1 MSSPVGQI
9 RRPAGEHVVAVAH
22 VQRQPV
28 VDEGLA
34 HPLVVLELGRGLHGV
49 VVEAVLFQPVARRAA
64 HGLDLRRV
72 LAGQPLV
79 QQVGQQTVVAVPV
92 LAALALET
100 LDEQVVLYQEVHL
113 RRHFRAREPRD
124 ALGHRQTEGIDHRRA
139 GQETLPFR
147 LQNREH
153 LFEQVVVDAALCA
166 FDGFAHLAL
175 RSVAAQKRHQLA
187 AGNPPLRRFLYG
199 LRFVLRK
206 PYAQLREQ
214 RARLFQGKAQMGL
227 GHLHQLAR
235 HLHLGGGK
243 VQRLAR
249 RDDEVRVGGQM
260 LHQVTHA
267 FADVL
272 AGAHLVEVLKHAH
285 EVAPVFG
292 DLENEVVEH
301 GTHVLEAAGH
311 PGLVKRQADALV
323 GNAQGGRQI
332 ETVALERGVFGVD
345 AVPSHRHV
353 VERGGPRHDRGGL
366 AESGRRHHGGQ
377 RAGQGMR
384 KPLAH
389 QGARK
394 HVRRRRRHGH
404 LRRQENEPPR
414 LPFVAFLAHVPF
426 LPFSP
431 EGPATHACGRTVL
444 L

>member
-1 MSSPVGQI
+1 MQLPVGQI

-301 GTHVLEAAGH
+301 GTHVLEAAGQSG
-311 PGLVKRQADALV
+311 PRQAP
-323 GNAQGGRQI
+323 GRC
-332 ETVALERGVFGVD
+332 ACR
-345 AVPSHRHV
+345 
-353 VERGGPRHDRGGL
+353 
-366 AESGRRHHGGQ
+366 Q
-377 RAGQGMR
+377 RAGR
-384 KPLAH
+384 PPDRDSS
-389 QGARK
+389 ARARRL
-394 HVRRRRRHGH
+394 RRRCGTK
-404 LRRQENEPPR
+404 PPAR
-414 LPFVAFLAHVPF
+414 CRAWWPKTRPRWSCRIR
-426 LPFSP
+426 PTSP
-431 EGPATHACGRTVL
+431 RWSTGRPWHAKAARSPGGAQARSKAATA
-444 L
+444 